1 MRPRKLVW
9 TEGLFMTQHHFQQ
22 LDRYHEAFVT
32 DRLRTVVSYDWGVA
46 ELVIDERAL
55 AAGQLR
61 IGSLAAVLPDGTP
74 VLAGDRRED
83 RIPSRAID
91 PVVFPANV
99 QTMDVYVGLY
109 EERDNAPNVALEPR
123 PDAAIRYE
131 REQVA
136 AYDFN
141 GGGEQALQV
150 ARRNVRVLLGEE
162 SREGLVTVRVA
173 RIERVPGGAFQLSRT
188 YIPPCTRVGA
198 SPVLVAGFR
207 QLLGAMVA
215 KQRMLAAG
223 RKART
228 EAAVDFEAGDNV
240 KFWLLHTLNE
250 QIPRFSHVLDHGP
263 TNPEQAYL
271 TLASLIGQ
279 LCTFAVDGDPTQI
292 PSFQYLELTGTF
304 EPMFRR
310 AQALLGAVVAER
322 FVEIPL
328 QKREDGLY
336 LGQLEDPALLQYEF
350 FVSAEGVPEAQLR
363 ERLAKL
369 TKVASWNQITSILNS
384 AVNGCKLELEYRPP
398 GALPVRPGLVFYRLS
413 RTPDFWN
420 DVVTTASVAIYQPMN
435 RDEVHL
441 KLYAVDPKNLK

>member
-1 MRPRKLVW
+1 MKGRKLVW

-22 LDRYHEAFVT
+22 LDRYHEALVT
-32 DRLRTVVSYDWGVA
+32 DRLRAVVSYDWGVA
-46 ELVIDERAL
+46 ELAIDERAL
-55 AAGQLR
+55 AAGQVR
-61 IGSLAAVLPDGTP
+61 IASLVAVLPDGTP
-74 VLAGDRRED
+74 ILAGDRRED

-91 PVVFPANV
+91 ATVFPANV
-99 QTMDVYVGLY
+99 QAIDVHIGLY
-109 EERDNAPNVALEPR
+109 DERENAPNVALEPR
-123 PDAAIRYE
+123 PDATIRYE
-131 REQVA
+131 REQIAVF
-136 AYDFN
+136 DFN

-162 SREGLVTVRVA
+162 SREGLVTIRVA
-173 RIERVPGGAFQLSRT
+173 RIERMPGGSFQLSRT
-188 YIPPCTRVGA
+188 FIPPSTRVSA
-198 SPVLVAGFR
+198 SPILMAGFR
-207 QLLGAMVA
+207 QLLGTMVS
-215 KQRMLAAG
+215 KQRMLAGG

-250 QIPRFSHVLDHGP
+250 QIPRFSHVIDHGH
-263 TNPEQAYL
+263 TNPELAYL

-279 LCTFAVDGDPTQI
+279 LCTFAVDGDPTQV
-292 PSFQYLELTGTF
+292 PSFQYLDLASTF
-304 EPMFRR
+304 DPMFKR

-322 FVEIPL
+322 FVEISL

-336 LGQLEDPALLQYEF
+336 LGQFDDPALLQYEF

-363 ERLAKL
+363 DRLAKL

-384 AVNGCKLELEYRPP
+384 AVNGCKLDLEYRPP

-420 DVVTTASVAIYQPMN
+420 DVVTTASIAIYQPMN
-435 RDEVHL
+435 HDVVQL